1 MNLGKQ
7 VWIERN
13 DDQDDESY
21 QKKKRTKRSV
31 AIKSREV
38 QKMVHVQQQLYEQA
52 IDNGEDGNQKVP
64 DEKLNQYKK
73 KGL

>member
-1 MNLGKQ
+1 
-7 VWIERN
+7 
-13 DDQDDESY
+13 
-21 QKKKRTKRSV
+21 
-31 AIKSREV
+31 
-38 QKMVHVQQQLYEQA
+38 MVHVQQQLYEQA